1 LLARPIPLIVREVT
15 LPLARIVFTS
25 LLLLLAQ
32 AVATADVCMVR
43 AGDARRGLRPQTCAM
58 DCEQQAEALG
68 ETCLDGDG
76 DPPGCEALARDAL
89 DNCLGGCGAPGPTC
103 AETCAIVARAGDEA
117 ELLAH
122 HEKLG
127 GTTHSRRLLRRCVRR
142 CTA

>member
-1 LLARPIPLIVREVT
+1 MPLIRRSLCTDRDVSAGPPFPLDGLVTPFNFADLYLEPIPEI
-15 LPLARIVFTS
+15 
-25 LLLLLAQ
+25 
-32 AVATADVCMVR
+32 
-43 AGDARRGLRPQTCAM
+43 RGIRFNYPEWKLCRM
-58 DCEQQAEALG
+58 N
-68 ETCLDGDG
+68 LDGDG

>member
-1 LLARPIPLIVREVT
+1 MLARPIPLIVREVT

-43 AGDARRGLRPQTCAM
+43 AGAQTCAM
-58 DCEQQAEALG
+58 DCEQRAEALG

-76 DPPGCEALARDAL
+76 DPAGCEMRAREAL
-89 DNCLGGCGAPGPTC
+89 DDCLGGCGAPGPTC
-103 AETCAIVARAGDEA
+103 AETCKIVARAGDEA

-122 HEKLG
+122 HETLRT
-127 GTTHSRRLLRRCVRR
+127 TTHSRRLLRRCVRR